1 MAHHFIVCIKAV
13 MLEAPKGKAIRT
25 SETCDLNPLDRPA
38 IETAIQMRDKLGG
51 AVTALSMGPGPCA
64 FALNDAMAMGADR
77 GILLSDPAFAG
88 SDTLATST
96 ALTAAIQ
103 KLSPFDL
110 VFFGTRTSDSDTG
123 QVGPQTAV
131 LLDLPLVTGAL
142 SVENVANGFQIV
154 RRSDGFQETYWVF
167 PPAAVTI
174 HPMSVQPRDLGLG
187 GIGAA
192 YDASDVEIWGLKDLD
207 LSPESVGEAGS
218 PTRVISLK
226 QARRERKC
234 EFIEGEPDKQADVL
248 IQRLLKSGLI
258 G

>member
-1 MAHHFIVCIKAV
+1 MAYHFIVCVKAV
-13 MLEAPKGKAIRT
+13 MLKAPRGEASRT
-25 SETCDLNPLDRPA
+25 SDTCDLNPLDRPA
-38 IETAIQMRDKLGG
+38 IETALQMRDKLGG
-51 AVTALSMGPGPCA
+51 TVTAISMGPATCA
-64 FALNDAMAMGADR
+64 FALNDTIAMGADR

-96 ALTAAIQ
+96 VLAAAVQ

-110 VFFGTRTSDSDTG
+110 MFFGTRTSDSDTG

-142 SVENVANGFQIV
+142 SVENTENGFQIV
-154 RRSDGFQETYWVF
+154 RRSDGFQETYRVS

-187 GIGAA
+187 GIGTA
-192 YDASDVEIWGLKDLD
+192 YDANEMEIWGMKDLG

-226 QARRERKC
+226 LARRDRKC
-234 EFIEGEPDKQADVL
+234 EFVEGEPDQQAETL
-248 IQRLLKSGLI
+248 IQRLVKSGLI